1 MSSRKLVGVHTIL
14 AAAAILGVGGEVE
27 VGWTPAKPTEHHDS
41 YDRQSISHAATRR
54 LVRMVKQHRAILKGG
69 FPVITLSPMRID
81 PDHICDSTRA
91 ERRRA
96 KLGRV

>member
-1 MSSRKLVGVHTIL
+1 MNDSKSVGVNTIL

-27 VGWTPAKPTEHHDS
+27 VGWTPAKPTKQHDS

-69 FPVITLSPMRID
+69 FPIITLSPMRLD
-81 PDHICDSTRA
+81 PDHICDSTRG

-96 KLGRV
+96 KLGRA